1 MMFNT
6 TMRFLLF
13 GLIFVFSFLFSD
25 FTLAA
30 SPPPNWACGEDAYQ
44 SYARAKDPIAIYA
57 ECRDKVWFQ
66 RNVNTALSCSPNFI
80 FRGATAAQ
88 WKKWSD
94 NQIAKVLN
102 ACKGDN
108 VANVDK
114 ILAALE
120 VVWSSCLP
128 DRKGV
133 SCVCSVTEDAEGT
146 VCEGFIK
153 DIGPPVISTI
163 SSTTAKQAQPINV
176 TGKYLGDKIILTPV
190 SGSPT
195 EISVEPGTLA
205 NYLTFEVPDIKD
217 GLYSVI
223 SSGLNGSSGEPIKLT
238 VLQGTPFN
246 STVPLSAPTQGL
258 PTDLGQLISQIF
270 TWSLSILGI
279 SVFVM
284 FFYSGFMWLTAAGNT
299 SKIGEAKTHMTNA
312 VFGAILLL
320 SSYLILYT
328 INPDFVKNTVNLP
341 GLGKS
346 GTSTGGGEE
355 GPPPPADALT
365 KHPNQSAVV
374 AAAKA
379 DLAARGVSFAG
390 SCGSFAIVKE
400 AALRL
405 SSGGAGLLKKP
416 TGHQCN
422 GFSVDIIAYP
432 DGYIYDIL
440 IGSSDDEPI
449 VTTGPNTP
457 TWGPAGC
464 GPAGGNGTCPDR
476 YVKP

>member
-279 SVFVM
+279 AVFVM

-299 SKIGEAKTHMTNA
+299 TKIGEAKTHMTNA

-346 GTSTGGGEE
+346 GTSTGGGENN
-355 GPPPPADALT
+355 PPPPPYTGPQPASLLSDIQAERVKYGATMNGIELG
-365 KHPNQSAVV
+365 KLLNSV
-374 AAAKA
+374 AWKNR
-379 DLAARGVSFAG
+379 DSGWGLSSKNFGNFCPSPAG
-390 SCGSFAIVKE
+390 SIACDV
-400 AALRL
+400 LYY
-405 SSGGAGLLKKP
+405 KP
-416 TGHQCN
+416 TNIIVDVLIAAGEASTPTW
-422 GFSVDIIAYP
+422 SV
-432 DGYIYDIL
+432 L
-440 IGSSDDEPI
+440 
-449 VTTGPNTP
+449 GPNTQSNRP
-457 TWGPAGC
+457 WVAPVQ
-464 GPAGGNGTCPDR
+464 P
-476 YVKP
+476 